1 MSENSAV
8 VSNNDD
14 DTVATF
20 VGKNAAYY
28 QKKWLNAKNGGSM
41 GFNPAAFF
49 LGVMWLI
56 YRKMYAYA
64 LIVAGLLIVDMVIE
78 SYFPLPMAFG
88 QALTW
93 AIAGIFGSLGN
104 NWYKNHTD
112 KKIAAITAAFPPEQV
127 SAELAKQ
134 GGVNPAAAWGI
145 GITLVV
151 IIVSAL
157 SLSAT

>member
-1 MSENSAV
+1 MSEINEVEINSNVNAI
-8 VSNNDD
+8 
-14 DTVATF
+14 TTF
-20 VGKNAAYY
+20 VGKNADYY
-28 QKKWLNAKNGGSM
+28 QNKWLKSKNGGSM

-56 YRKMYAYA
+56 YRKMYLYA
-64 LIVAGLLIVDMVIE
+64 LIVAGLLILDMVIE
-78 SYFPLPMAFG
+78 SYYPLPAAFG

-104 NWYKNHTD
+104 AWYKTHTD
-112 KKIAAITAAFPPEQV
+112 KKIAVITATFPPDQV
-127 SAELAKQ
+127 SAELARQ

-151 IIVSAL
+151 VIVWAL
-157 SLSAT
+157 SLSAA